1 MDLDPAPAR
10 EGRPQHAMGGAH
22 VIAVVGGKGGVGKT
36 NVALNVGLHLAQ
48 RGRRVILLD
57 ADRGLANADILL
69 NVTPRAGLDDLLD
82 PTRTVEEVLTPAACG
97 LALVCRPSQSAR
109 ALRTA
114 EWRRILARLRPHG
127 DILLVD
133 CGGGNGAEVL
143 TLARAADLVLATTTP
158 EPTALA
164 DTYATLKVMCQGGYE
179 GRVGCVVNMA
189 ADAAEAAAVA
199 RRLAGAA
206 ARFLGLTVTYL
217 GGIRLDRHVPRA
229 VRARVPVV
237 LRYPRCRASAC
248 LRAISAQLA
257 PVAGGPPRAA
267 GLWTRMAGLF
277 L

>member
-1 MDLDPAPAR
+1 MHLDPAPAR
-10 EGRPQHAMGGAH
+10 DGWPQHAIGGAQ
-22 VIAVVGGKGGVGKT
+22 VVAVVGGKGGVGKT

-57 ADRGLANADILL
+57 ADCGLANADILL

-97 LALVCRPSQSAR
+97 LALVCRPSPSAR
-109 ALRTA
+109 PLRTA

-127 DILLVD
+127 EILLVD

-164 DTYATLKVMCQGGYE
+164 DTYATLKVLCQGGYE

-257 PVAGGPPRAA
+257 PAADGPPQAA

>member
-1 MDLDPAPAR
+1 MQLRAASAR
-10 EGRPQHAMGGAH
+10 GAGAGEEHSGGL
-22 VIAVVGGKGGVGKT
+22 VVAVVGGKGGVGKT
-36 NVALNVGLHLAQ
+36 NVALNVGLELAQ

-57 ADRGLANADILL
+57 ADCGVANADILL
-69 NVTPRAGLDDLLD
+69 NVTPRAALDELLD
-82 PTRTVEEVLTPAACG
+82 PTRPVDEVLMPTACG
-97 LALVCRPSQSAR
+97 LALVCRPDQR
-109 ALRTA
+109 GHGLRPA
-114 EWRRILARLRPHG
+114 EWRYVIRRLRPCG
-127 DILLVD
+127 DLVLVD
-133 CGGGNGAEVL
+133 CGSGIGPGVV
-143 TLARAADLVLATTTP
+143 TVARTADLVLAITTP

-164 DTYATLKVMCQGGYE
+164 DTYATLKILCQGGYE

-199 RRLAGAA
+199 GRLAGAA